1 MTEDSGDFLQGNSTP
16 WASPESGDVAAA
28 ASVADDGSA
37 VAVDTTPAAPVV
49 ESVEELEVAPAEA
62 PAEIEPA
69 EIEPAEIE
77 VPEVSPYDKPGDWF
91 VVHTYAGHEKQVES
105 NLKSRIESMNME
117 NDIFEIVIPMED
129 VVEFKAGKKKVVP
142 KKVFPGYLLVRMHLN
157 DDSWMCVRHT
167 PGVTGFVSSGTRP
180 IPLSRR
186 EVERILQVKPDK
198 KMKPRL
204 EWEVG
209 QTVRV
214 MGGPFAD
221 FDGTIAEI
229 NVDQSRLKVL
239 VNIFGRETP
248 VELGFDDVMKV

>member
-1 MTEDSGDFLQGNSTP
+1 MTENTTDNSGHDT
-16 WASPESGDVAAA
+16 AAA
-28 ASVADDGSA
+28 WTSGEPTSEGDAVGTEVEVAA
-37 VAVDTTPAAPVV
+37 VAVDTAPPPLPEVV
-49 ESVEELEVAPAEA
+49 ESETEAVEADG
-62 PAEIEPA
+62 EIEG
-69 EIEPAEIE
+69 EIEKPEI
-77 VPEVSPYDKPGDWF
+77 SPYDRPGDWF

-142 KKVFPGYLLVRMHLN
+142 KKIFPGYLLVRMYLN

-167 PGVTGFVSSGTRP
+167 PGVTGFVSSGTKP

-198 KMKPRL
+198 KIRPRL

>member
-1 MTEDSGDFLQGNSTP
+1 MTENSGDFMEGNSVP
-16 WASPESGDVAAA
+16 WASPESGDDAAA
-28 ASVADDGSA
+28 ASAVDDGAA
-37 VAVDTTPAAPVV
+37 VAVDTTPAAPV
-49 ESVEELEVAPAEA
+49 APAEG
-62 PAEIEPA
+62 PAEIEPD
-69 EIEPAEIE
+69 EIEPDEIE
-77 VPEVSPYDKPGDWF
+77 VPEISPYDKPGDWF

-142 KKVFPGYLLVRMHLN
+142 KKVFPGYLLVRMYLN